1 MEESFGQLEEQAK
14 QATTIEELFCLWKR
28 AHAAEVKEG
37 NWEKTCQFKEKDK
50 GKKHH
55 FDPQKAAKEN
65 FTKDGRLGNAQKGGV
80 LFICKESNLSRDED
94 TDKKLS
100 ENEEAC
106 VKAFW
111 LREEVV
117 LNQPSICDPSQMKI
131 VKSAKTHY
139 RNCLEKTL
147 SELSKKGYPAP
158 KNLEDCAYMNLNKRG
173 GNSTCNKT
181 VLAAYIKKYK
191 TFLQREIE
199 LLQCD
204 VAVLYSASI
213 YGKKA
218 MKMIEQI
225 FRGAGVK
232 TVVKINCHP
241 SRYSNQKIENMEIT
255 KNP

>member
-1 MEESFGQLEEQAK
+1 MGESFSQLTERAK
-14 QATTIEELFCLWKR
+14 RATTIEELFCLWKR
-28 AHAAEVKEG
+28 AHAAEVEEG
-37 NWEKTCQFKEKDK
+37 NWKKTCQFDSEEK
-50 GKKHH
+50 
-55 FDPQKAAKEN
+55 ARN
-65 FTKDGRLGNAQKGGV
+65 YFTRDGRLGDAQKGGV
-80 LFICKESNLSRDED
+80 LFICKESNLSRDKD
-94 TDKKLS
+94 TDKNPS
-100 ENEEAC
+100 EEEEAG

-111 LREEVV
+111 LKEEVV
-117 LNQPSICDPSQMKI
+117 LNRPSVCDPSQMKI

-147 SELSKKGYPAP
+147 SDLSKKGYPAS

-218 MKMIEQI
+218 IKMLEQI
-225 FRGAGVK
+225 FRDAGVK

>member
-1 MEESFGQLEEQAK
+1 MGERFDELAREAAA
-14 QATTIEELFCLWKR
+14 ATTLKGLFGLWQK
-28 AHAAEVKEG
+28 AHEVEVEEG
-37 NWEKTCQFKEKDK
+37 NWEKTCQFASKEELEKA
-50 GKKHH
+50 KK
-55 FDPQKAAKEN
+55 N
-65 FTKDGRLGNAQKGGV
+65 FTCDGRLSDAKKGGV
-80 LFICKESNLSRDED
+80 LFICKESNLSGDIKDEE
-94 TDKKLS
+94 KR
-100 ENEEAC
+100 
-106 VKAFW
+106 FW

-117 LNQPSICDPSQMKI
+117 LNQPSICDSSQMKR

-139 RNCLEKTL
+139 RNCLTKTL
-147 SELSKKGYPAP
+147 CELLKKGYPAP

-181 VLAAYIKKYK
+181 VLAAYIEKYK
-191 TFLQREIE
+191 TFIQREIE

-204 VAVLYSASI
+204 VEVLFSAST
-213 YGKKA
+213 YSKKA
-218 MKMIEQI
+218 MKTIEHI